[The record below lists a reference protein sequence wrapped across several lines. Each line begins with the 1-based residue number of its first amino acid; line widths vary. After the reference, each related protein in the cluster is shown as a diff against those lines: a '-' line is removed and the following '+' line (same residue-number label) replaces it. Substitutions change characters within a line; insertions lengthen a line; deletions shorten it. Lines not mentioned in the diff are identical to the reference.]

1 MRLRCGRWGWR
12 RWARCELLPR
22 PACAAL
28 LPRPALRGGET
39 SRARSERVG
48 GRALCPRILASRMRR
63 LPSPGSQERSDLSP
77 RRAGRGEESSP
88 PRPLPPRRE
97 IRQRLLIRRGI
108 KPKNRPAFS
117 HLLSDKILELCHLEA
132 FIGDLVDAL

>member
-1 MRLRCGRWGWR
+1 MRLHCGRWGWR

-48 GRALCPRILASRMRR
+48 VRGLSANSGVSNAAPPLTRIARAIRP
-63 LPSPGSQERSDLSP
+63 LPAIPE
-77 RRAGRGEESSP
+77 RGEESSP
-88 PRPLPPRRE
+88 PHLLPPRRE
-97 IRQRLLIRRGI
+97 IRQRLFVGGGI

-117 HLLSDKILELCHLEA
+117 HLLSDKILERGHLEG
-132 FIGDLVDAL
+132 F